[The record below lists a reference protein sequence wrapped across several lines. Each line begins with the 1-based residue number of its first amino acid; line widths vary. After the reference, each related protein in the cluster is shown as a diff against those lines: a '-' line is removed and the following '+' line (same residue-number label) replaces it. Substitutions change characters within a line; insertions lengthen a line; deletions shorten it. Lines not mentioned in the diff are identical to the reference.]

1 MASTIEYQRSS
12 PINRTSGGIA
22 VYKCAECGVVFEWP
36 RQWRE
41 PHGERR
47 SGCPVCSG
55 AYQATWICLECGRAV
70 SEQYHGYCRA
80 CLIKALAQEAG
91 AALAE
96 ADVCLLYETAAQL
109 QKRR

>member
-1 MASTIEYQRSS
+1 MAFTIEYQRSC

-22 VYKCAECGVVFEWP
+22 VYKCSECGAVFEWP

-47 SGCPVCSG
+47 SGCPVCAG
-55 AYQATWICLECGRAV
+55 AYQAAWICLECGRAV
-70 SEQYHGYCRA
+70 SEQYHGYCRS
-80 CLIKALAQEAG
+80 CLMKALAQEAG

-96 ADVCLLYETAAQL
+96 ADVCLLYETAL

>member
-1 MASTIEYQRSS
+1 M
-12 PINRTSGGIA
+12 
-22 VYKCAECGVVFEWP
+22 YKCEECGTVFEWP

-47 SGCPVCSG
+47 SGCPVCAS
-55 AYQATWICLECGRAV
+55 AYQAACVCLQCGRALLWQ
-70 SEQYHGYCRA
+70 EQYHGYCRS
-80 CLIKALAQEAG
+80 CLMQTLAQEAD

-96 ADVCLLYETAAQL
+96 VDVCLLYETAL